1 MQAECNSNTHLQ
13 DLLSQLANYFSANES
28 GISASEAS
36 KCFLRLPPPDSVA
49 LIRLF
54 FLLCPSFR
62 SVLSRQGDVSTTSLP
77 TASRSSNNTDTNIQA
92 ESQHCRS
99 QLGDQ
104 QITHEA
110 ESLGPCGLDQSQDPV
125 SIDNNQPTTSQY
137 ASPGGGSTLTQIF
150 QGFDNFNTPPLLQ
163 QNDICQQQ
171 ALNELQ
177 DPVIGT
183 LVISPP
189 NTTALPPVFDD
200 DTLVETRLTS
210 CNDIDFTPSL
220 RLLMETC
227 KIDRS
232 VFFHKVEESKAAFPN
247 GQGWRAAIAIKQD
260 NADMRDLLSIYHR
273 FECYNI
279 YRHTVEAGYHTG
291 EHWIRDKRRELAQK
305 LFDDFPER
313 FQDTKSAN
321 KCLNWVDQ
329 GCRFHEWTK
338 IFSEV
343 SGLGILIALPSEIP
357 RSAYTSRCTK
367 EQMSAAAAKFRALGI
382 HELVKDLELSE
393 LGSHVAQRLEEM
405 TTGKRLRADEPEQ
418 DPRRS
423 WKTPRLMSSSGT
435 PTLVQSDLS
444 ATSPGTITICEDTV
458 IWDQTES
465 LCLSML
471 PDDNFNNYEL
481 SSSTYW
487 DFTMDNQL
495 SAFSF
500 PIDELYQHL
509 NNTDSQAATCSGPS
523 K

>member
-1 MQAECNSNTHLQ
+1 
-13 DLLSQLANYFSANES
+13 
-28 GISASEAS
+28 
-36 KCFLRLPPPDSVA
+36 
-49 LIRLF
+49 
-54 FLLCPSFR
+54 
-62 SVLSRQGDVSTTSLP
+62 
-77 TASRSSNNTDTNIQA
+77 
-92 ESQHCRS
+92 
-99 QLGDQ
+99 
-104 QITHEA
+104 
-110 ESLGPCGLDQSQDPV
+110 
-125 SIDNNQPTTSQY
+125 
-137 ASPGGGSTLTQIF
+137 
-150 QGFDNFNTPPLLQ
+150 
-163 QNDICQQQ
+163 
-171 ALNELQ
+171 
-177 DPVIGT
+177 
-183 LVISPP
+183 
-189 NTTALPPVFDD
+189 
-200 DTLVETRLTS
+200 
-210 CNDIDFTPSL
+210 
-220 RLLMETC
+220 
-227 KIDRS
+227 
-232 VFFHKVEESKAAFPN
+232 
-247 GQGWRAAIAIKQD
+247 
-260 NADMRDLLSIYHR
+260 MRDLLSIYHR

-405 TTGKRLRADEPEQ
+405 TTGKRLRADEPDQ

-444 ATSPGTITICEDTV
+444 ATSPGAITIYEDTV

-481 SSSTYW
+481 SSSTFW